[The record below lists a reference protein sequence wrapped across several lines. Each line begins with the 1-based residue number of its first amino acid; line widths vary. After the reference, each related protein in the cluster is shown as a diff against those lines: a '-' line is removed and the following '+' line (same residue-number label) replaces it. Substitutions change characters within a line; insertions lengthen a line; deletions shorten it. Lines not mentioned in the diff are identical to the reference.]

1 MRICPISNQNNFKAR
16 PIHLNKYSKIGH
28 TTYHNKHK
36 GEAAVIGM
44 LAILAGLAMY
54 AKSHLLRSDL
64 TQAEKDLSAYI
75 LKSNPA
81 DSIKNSN
88 DSIKTLKF

>member
-1 MRICPISNQNNFKAR
+1 MRICPISNQNSFKSRSNYA
-16 PIHLNKYSKIGH
+16 NKYSKRGH
-28 TTYHNKHK
+28 TTYQNKHK

-54 AKSHLLRSDL
+54 AKSHLLRSNL
-64 TQAEKDLSAYI
+64 TQAEKDLSSYI
-75 LKSNPA
+75 MKSNPA
-81 DSIKNSN
+81 DSLKISN